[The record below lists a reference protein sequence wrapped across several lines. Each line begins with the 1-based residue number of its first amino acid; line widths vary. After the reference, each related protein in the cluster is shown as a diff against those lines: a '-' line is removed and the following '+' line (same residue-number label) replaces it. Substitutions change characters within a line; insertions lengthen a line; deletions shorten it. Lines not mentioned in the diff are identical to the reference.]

1 MRISTLLDYSD
12 GFAGAVDEIV
22 ALEKAGLDHVWV
34 PEAYTV
40 DAATA
45 MGFIAARTEKVTI
58 GSGIL
63 PIYTRTPSLLAM
75 TAAGLDQLSGGRA
88 VLGLGASGPQV
99 IEGFHGV
106 PYDAPVAR
114 ISEIIDICR
123 SVWRREALVHEG
135 DLYRVPLPPEAGT
148 GLGKPLK
155 IIGRMTRDRI
165 PIVVAGLG
173 PKSVELTAAKADG
186 WLPAFF
192 VPEHS
197 GTIWGQAL
205 ARGQANREVDLG
217 ELEVYAGGLVAIGDG
232 MESARDL
239 ARPQVALYVGGMG
252 ARGKNFYNDLFVAM
266 GYGKEA
272 AEVQDLYL
280 SGRKEEAE
288 AAIPDEYL
296 ELGNLCGSETFVA
309 DRIDAYRAAGV
320 TTLNVLFTGRTAEER
335 VAQCRLLARMAKG

>member
-1 MRISTLLDYSD
+1 MRISTLLDYSS

-45 MGFIAARTEKVTI
+45 MGFIAARTDRLTI
-58 GSGIL
+58 GSGIF

-106 PYDAPVAR
+106 RYDAPVAR
-114 ISEIIDICR
+114 VSEIIDICR
-123 SVWRREALVHEG
+123 SVWRRETLGYEG
-135 DLYRVPLPPEAGT
+135 DLYRIPLPPEEGT

-155 IIGRMTRDRI
+155 IIGKMTRDRI

-173 PKSVELTAAKADG
+173 PKSVEMTAAKADG

-197 GTIWGQAL
+197 ETIWGEAL
-205 ARGQANREVDLG
+205 ARGLADRETDLG
-217 ELEVYAGGLVAIGDG
+217 NLEVYAGGLVAVGDG
-232 MESARDL
+232 MEAARDL
-239 ARPQVALYVGGMG
+239 ARPQTALYVGGMG

-266 GYGKEA
+266 GYEDEA

-280 SGRKEEAE
+280 SGRKAEAE
-288 AAIPDEYL
+288 AAIPEEYL
-296 ELGNLCGSETFVA
+296 ALGNLCGPERFVA
-309 DRIDAYRAAGV
+309 DRIEAYREAGV
-320 TTLNVLFTGRTAEER
+320 TTLNVHFAGRTTEER
-335 VAQCRLLARMAKG
+335 VTQCRLLAGMVKG